1 MTRKASTVFET
12 WRWLLEEDYSSK
24 MRDVAVVAVALL
36 EPPSLYAALQSGIGV
51 FIALLL
57 AAAEIYDSKLSL
69 HFARMR
75 ANDMSVF
82 TEKGNKQPMRTI
94 ALGAIIPYASLPPAI
109 PRQLLAGQLRRNVDH
124 E

>member
-1 MTRKASTVFET
+1 M
-12 WRWLLEEDYSSK
+12 EEDYSSK